1 MPACDGACEP
11 DEDGALSDAR
21 VFTASLARARA
32 VAAADAG
39 AAELCVARRSLW
51 WEVGAWMSMMC
62 APTLLTTVVSAVA
75 CGLSCGLGCLVLLAS
90 APYWAAHHR
99 ERVSF
104 AAVVTTRR
112 LVTSEEVGVDLFAH
126 PGAVRTIAQGF
137 RDYAAAKVSE
147 GCCEGTGEV
156 HIFIKDPET
165 GQRRM
170 VSGCCGVE
178 RNAPPDR
185 VISCVEDARGL
196 ADAIERARLTGAYD
210 EAAAASSRRRVAGA
224 AEQARRLAGRWE
236 AVLDARTGAHFY
248 VDRESGETSWELPDE
263 VRAAI
268 AVAAAAARRT
278 APAHPHP
285 LVRAE
290 PRKGAFCDLCGT
302 QGDGGRFNTCLA
314 CNYDEC
320 DACHA
325 QPAAAATGA
334 PK

>member
-1 MPACDGACEP
+1 MGIPA
-11 DEDGALSDAR
+11 
-21 VFTASLARARA
+21 
-32 VAAADAG
+32 
-39 AAELCVARRSLW
+39 
-51 WEVGAWMSMMC
+51 
-62 APTLLTTVVSAVA
+62 AVA
-75 CGLSCGLGCLVLLAS
+75 CGLGCLALLAS
-90 APYWAAHHR
+90 APFCAARHR
-99 ERVSF
+99 KRVSF

-126 PGAVRTIAQGF
+126 PGSVRTKSQEVKDF
-137 RDYAAAKVSE
+137 AAAEASSAC
-147 GCCEGTGEV
+147 CCEGTGEV
-156 HIFIKDPET
+156 RIFIKDPET

-170 VSGCCGVE
+170 VSGCCGE
-178 RNAPPDR
+178 EFNAPPDD

-196 ADAIERARLTGAYD
+196 AAAIERARLTGAHV

-224 AEQARRLAGRWE
+224 AEQARRLAGHWE

-263 VRAAI
+263 VRAAIAAI